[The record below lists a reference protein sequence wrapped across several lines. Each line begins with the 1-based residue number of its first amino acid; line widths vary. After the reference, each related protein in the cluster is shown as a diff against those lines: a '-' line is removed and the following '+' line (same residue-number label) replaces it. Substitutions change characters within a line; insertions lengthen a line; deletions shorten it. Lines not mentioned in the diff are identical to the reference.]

1 MRAPRGGRGQGAF
14 IATGRPAHTLHG
26 PIPAESPALRRRT
39 LPLIALVLS
48 MAAAAA
54 SAETV
59 VQRENVRYEY
69 ARVLRVM
76 PVYQTLTATSI
87 ETRCDDDTRLSRVV
101 GAVRNALKRERARQG
116 DCKPV
121 PVERQFRRPVA
132 YDVDYTYRGVKYRS
146 RLGDDPGHLLRIRI
160 SVMPAP

>member
-1 MRAPRGGRGQGAF
+1 
-14 IATGRPAHTLHG
+14 
-26 PIPAESPALRRRT
+26 LRRRT
-39 LPLIALVLS
+39 LPLIALLLS
-48 MAAAAA
+48 MAFATA

-69 ARVLRVM
+69 ARVLRVA
-76 PVYQTLTATSI
+76 PVYQTLTATSV
-87 ETRCDDDTRLSRVV
+87 ETRCEDGTRISRVV
-101 GAVRNALKRERARQG
+101 GAVRSVLKRDRPQPG
-116 DCKPV
+116 DDCRPV

-146 RLGDDPGHLLRIRI
+146 RLADDPGHLLRIRI

>member
-1 MRAPRGGRGQGAF
+1 M
-14 IATGRPAHTLHG
+14 
-26 PIPAESPALRRRT
+26 LR
-39 LPLIALVLS
+39 LIALLVS
-48 MAAAAA
+48 VAMVVATA

-69 ARVLRVM
+69 ARVLRVT

-87 ETRCDDDTRLSRVV
+87 ETRCEDGTRISRVV
-101 GAVRNALKRERARQG
+101 GAVRNALKRDRVQPG
-116 DCKPV
+116 DDCRPV

>member
-1 MRAPRGGRGQGAF
+1 
-14 IATGRPAHTLHG
+14 
-26 PIPAESPALRRRT
+26 LRRRT
-39 LPLIALVLS
+39 LPFIALFLS
-48 MAAAAA
+48 MAISTA
-54 SAETV
+54 SADTV

-69 ARVLRVM
+69 ARVLRVT

-87 ETRCDDDTRLSRVV
+87 ETRCEDGTRMSRVV
-101 GAVRNALKRERARQG
+101 GAVRSALKRDRAKDG
-116 DCKPV
+116 DCRPV